1 MNTFIYWL
9 FFAALIAAFVCIP
22 KKKATRFFGLALVI
36 GALVFELFVFNFH
49 TFHLMFGA
57 YETKTYTVQSE
68 ELQVSNTQGNKV
80 TVELHNLSQPIG
92 TIKLKCQTE
101 KGDDKSFVGTPYV
114 NVSVNAK
121 DATYQENYR
130 YGVTEGQMIQGDD
143 RSNYFVLN
151 LSGDVTDLQIHMTA
165 KDKGALIFESL
176 TINETIPMVFSSL
189 RLLLIVGGGFAL
201 YALITFPCMQGSY
214 EEQKKKFAVIAFAVT
229 AVLILGALMI
239 TCLYMYDKGGAF
251 FSSPKLTYGNQ
262 ITQELVDAFEAGQVS
277 LLDTPSEELLALEN
291 PYDWSE
297 RSKAGVSY
305 KWDHLLYEGKYY
317 SYYGIAP
324 VLLLFLPYHLI
335 TGFYFPT
342 PEAVWLFGALGIFFL
357 SLAYMTFCKLF
368 CKRIPINMLLSGLF
382 ICQICSGVW
391 YNFCS
396 PLFYE
401 IAQTAGFCFTCAGI
415 WLLLRSGVLGEG
427 RISLACVCLSST
439 CLSLAVLSRPTLT
452 LYCIAALIP
461 LFFGLLKR
469 RKQIAKFTI
478 SRKRKALAAYLC
490 AALLPF
496 MAFCGLQMAYN
507 YARFGSFL
515 DFGIQYSLTI
525 NDFTRAQ
532 YHTDLTMIGFHNFL
546 FAFPSVRPEFPFVFT
561 NFSDLGVNGYYF
573 IANRYA
579 IGLFFAA
586 LPTWGYLAAV
596 PACRALTKEE
606 RYRAIPIVLAACVL
620 VPLGIIFSIWESG
633 YGVRYCTDFAWEF
646 VFGAMGILF
655 VLYARR
661 AQEQTK
667 RILQVFFV
675 LSTVVA
681 FLCSF
686 GLVYAYMSK
695 TGLLESAFL
704 RFERI
709 FEFWI

>member
-1 MNTFIYWL
+1 MNTIIYWIL
-9 FFAALIAAFVCIP
+9 LVAMIASFVCLP
-22 KKKATRFFGLALVI
+22 KKKATRLFGVALVI
-36 GALVFELFVFNFH
+36 GALIFEIFVCNFH
-49 TFHLMFGA
+49 AFHLAFGK

-68 ELQVSNTQGNKV
+68 ELLRSGERGNQVTI
-80 TVELHNLSQPIG
+80 ELHDLSQPIG
-92 TIKLKCQTE
+92 TVKLKCQTVKDDA
-101 KGDDKSFVGTPYV
+101 KGFAGTPYV
-114 NVSVNAK
+114 KVSINAK
-121 DATYQENYR
+121 DATYQESYR
-130 YGVTEGQMIQGDD
+130 YAVSEGQIIQGDE
-143 RSNYFVLN
+143 RSNYLVLN
-151 LSGDVTDLQIHMTA
+151 MSGDVTDLQINMAA
-165 KDKGALIFESL
+165 KDKGELIFESI
-176 TINETIPMVFSSL
+176 TINEAIPMVFSPL
-189 RLLLIVGGGFAL
+189 RLLLIVGGIFAL

-214 EEQKKKFAVIAFAVT
+214 EEQKKKFSIIAFAMT
-229 AVLILGALMI
+229 AVLIVTAMLI
-239 TCLYMYDKGGAF
+239 TCLYMYDKGGAY
-251 FSSPKLTYGNQ
+251 FSTFKQLSGNQ

-277 LLDTPSEELLALEN
+277 LLDTPPEELLALNN

-297 RSKAGVSY
+297 RTQAGIGY
-305 KWDHLLYEGKYY
+305 KWDHLLFEGKYY
-317 SYYGIAP
+317 SYYGITP
-324 VLLLFLPYHLI
+324 VLLLFLPYHIL

-342 PEAVWLFGALGIFFL
+342 PEAVFMFGALGILFL
-357 SLAYMTFCKLF
+357 SFAYMAFCDLF

-401 IAQTAGFCFTCAGI
+401 IAQTSGFCFTCAGI

-427 RISLACVCLSST
+427 KIRILHVCLSSV
-439 CLSLAVLSRPTLT
+439 CLSLAVLSRPTLA

-469 RKQIAKFTI
+469 RKQIAEFTI
-478 SRKRKALAAYLC
+478 SRKRRAWAAYLC

-496 MAFCGLQMAYN
+496 VMFGGLQMIYN
-507 YARFGSFL
+507 YVRFGSFF

-532 YHTDLTMIGFHNFL
+532 YHTDLTTIGFHNFL
-546 FAFPSVRPEFPFVFT
+546 FAFPSVRPEFPYVFA

-606 RYRAIPIVLAACVL
+606 RYRAIPMVLATCVL

-646 VFGAMGILF
+646 ILGAMGILF

-675 LSTVVA
+675 ISTVVA
-681 FLCSF
+681 FLCNF
-686 GLVYAYMSK
+686 GLVYAYMPK

-709 FEFWI
+709 FDFWI